1 MSKSILGE
9 DDFSKSFSVLDVFFG
24 KMSWNVEMK
33 IRWKVEQVG
42 VAASIYMRISQSCEK
57 IVKSI
62 CQDYLGHLGP
72 VLAKCC
78 HSGTLL

>member
-1 MSKSILGE
+1 
-9 DDFSKSFSVLDVFFG
+9 
-24 KMSWNVEMK
+24 MSWNVEMK

-62 CQDYLGHLGP
+62 CQDYLGHFGP
-72 VLAKCC
+72 V
-78 HSGTLL
+78 SGKMLSFRYPSLREKDLDGARMTICSIARVFV